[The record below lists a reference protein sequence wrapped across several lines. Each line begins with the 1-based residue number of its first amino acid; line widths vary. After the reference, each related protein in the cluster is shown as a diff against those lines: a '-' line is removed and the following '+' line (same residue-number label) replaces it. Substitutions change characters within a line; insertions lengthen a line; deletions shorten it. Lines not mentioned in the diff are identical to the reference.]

1 MTTTNVAKLYLF
13 IMLIVPRQLIR
24 NRTLFKHTKPE
35 TGGAVRLM
43 FYRSYL
49 LINITQGEMAR
60 PTAQC
65 LRVVGVVAHG
75 ESVGF

>member
-13 IMLIVPRQLIR
+13 LMRIVPRQLIR
-24 NRTLFKHTKPE
+24 NRTLFKHTKPK
-35 TGGAVRLM
+35 TGGVVRLM

-49 LINITQGEMAR
+49 LINITQGEMAH
-60 PTAQC
+60 PKAQC
-65 LRVVGVVAHG
+65 LKVVGGVAHG